1 MWKSISWESIS
12 NGLRALTVGFSALY
26 PLLYLTGFTRNSKAF
41 KYFTIYLL
49 IIGFIQISMRSYKL
63 VTMGES
69 NLFFFIYY
77 FVLQFTV
84 LSLFYKQLLGYKW
97 INIITGITLL
107 IIGYQYFT
115 DPELY
120 FKYNPIGSSV
130 TQLILVVYSMLYFYK
145 SLSGK
150 REFLIINVGLFIYL
164 LSSLLIFAAGNLVLN
179 NSIPDYIPKLLVQSN
194 LVLFFLFQVLI
205 VVEWFRNYRVAKKV
219 E

>member
-1 MWKSISWESIS
+1 MSWESIS
-12 NGLRALTVGFSALY
+12 DGLRVLTICLSVLY
-26 PLLYLTGFTRNSKAF
+26 PLLYLSGFSRNRKAF
-41 KYFTIYLL
+41 KYFTVYLL

-63 VTMGES
+63 VTIGES

-77 FVLQFTV
+77 FVLQFIM
-84 LSLFYKQLLGYKW
+84 LSLFYKELLGYKW
-97 INIITGITLL
+97 INVITGITLL
-107 IIGYQYFT
+107 IVGYQYFT
-115 DPELY
+115 EPELY

-150 REFLIINVGLFIYL
+150 REFLIINVGLFVYL

-179 NSIPDYIPKLLVQSN
+179 DSFPDYIPELLNHSN